1 MSEWTHNIVVI
12 VPENLITEANALALA
27 IGTSD
32 ADNMTFQQADFAV
45 KSITDSITQYQNE
58 DGELVDSVEKTVSYG
73 AERYAVANTRAV
85 DQIMDYFALIPAEL
99 QSGVVFPTM
108 SISADGITTLEG
120 SDMTKIQVFV
130 DQEPFHVLSILG
142 LARHEYI

>member
-45 KSITDSITQYQNE
+45 KSITNSITQYQNE
-58 DGELVDSVEKTVSYG
+58 YGELVDSVEKIVSYG

-85 DQIMDYFALIPAEL
+85 EKIMDYFALVHAEL
-99 QSGVVFPTM
+99 AVNVVFPTVEGEAL
-108 SISADGITTLEG
+108 IG

-130 DQEPFHVLSILG
+130 DQEPFHVLSSLN
-142 LARHEYI
+142 LVRVNE

>member
-1 MSEWTHNIVVI
+1 MSEWTHNIVVV
-12 VPENLITEANALALA
+12 VPENLIAEANALALA
-27 IGTSD
+27 VGTSD

-58 DGELVDSVEKTVSYG
+58 DGELVDSVEKIVSYG

-85 DQIMDYFALIPAEL
+85 EQILDYFALVPSEL
-99 QSGVVFPTM
+99 AANVIFPTL
-108 SISADGITTLEG
+108 DGEALIG

-142 LARHEYI
+142 LARHEHY

>member
-1 MSEWTHNIVVI
+1 MSEWTRNIVVI
-12 VPENLITEANALALA
+12 VPENMIAEANALALA

-32 ADNMTFQQADFAV
+32 ADNLTFQQADFAV

-58 DGELVDSVEKTVSYG
+58 DGELVDSVEKTVSYC

-85 DQIMDYFALIPAEL
+85 EQILDYFALVPAEL
-99 QSGVVFPTM
+99 AVNVIFP
-108 SISADGITTLEG
+108 ALDGEALIG

-130 DQEPFHVLSILG
+130 DTEPFHVLSILG
-142 LARHEYI
+142 LARHEHY